1 MKALLCLVVT
11 MTTNSQATTIALARR
26 LAMADNR
33 NQQAA
38 IVQCAARLLDGAD
51 DETKDSLMRLIAST
65 PAQRQERVGLTE
77 RLILS
82 A

>member
-1 MKALLCLVVT
+1 
-11 MTTNSQATTIALARR
+11 MTTSSQATTIALARR
-26 LAMADNR
+26 MAQCYKE

-38 IVQCAARLLDGAD
+38 IVQCAARMLEGAD
-51 DETKDSLMRLIAST
+51 DETKDSLMRLIAAT
-65 PAQRQERVGLTE
+65 PAQRQDIVGLTE

>member
-1 MKALLCLVVT
+1 

-26 LAMADNR
+26 MAQR
-33 NQQAA
+33 YKENQQAA
-38 IVQCAARLLDGAD
+38 IVQCAARMLEGAD
-51 DETKDSLMRLIAST
+51 DETKDSLMRLISET
-65 PAQRQERVGLTE
+65 PAQRQDIVGLTE

>member
-1 MKALLCLVVT
+1 

-38 IVQCAARLLDGAD
+38 IVQCAARMLDGTDAK
-51 DETKDSLMRLIAST
+51 TKDSLMQLIAAS
-65 PAQRQERVGLTE
+65 PAQRQEIVSRVERDVINMNSVHRVGVN
-77 RLILS
+77 R
-82 A
+82 

>member
-1 MKALLCLVVT
+1 

-38 IVQCAARLLDGAD
+38 IVQCAARMLEGAD
-51 DETKDSLMRLIAST
+51 DETKGSLMRLIAAT
-65 PAQRQERVGLTE
+65 PAQRQGIVGLTE
-77 RLILS
+77 RLIL
-82 A
+82 AA